1 MTLRVSGK
9 NLDVGDVLRTRI
21 EARIAEAIEKYF
33 DRGWSGR
40 AILEKEGS
48 FFRMECM
55 LHLSSG
61 VELQSHATAPDAY
74 QSCDMACERIERR
87 LRRYKNRL
95 REDHGGDRAQPLAP
109 TYVLQAPVDG
119 EADDHHPPGDH
130 PVVVAETKT
139 PVALLSVAEAVV
151 ELDLT
156 GMPVV
161 VFRHATSGRVN
172 VVYRRLDGNIGWI
185 APPAA
190 PH

>member
-9 NLDVGDVLRTRI
+9 NLDVGEVLRTRI

-40 AILEKEGS
+40 AILGKEGS
-48 FFRMECM
+48 FFRTECM

-74 QSCDMACERIERR
+74 QSCDLACERIEKR
-87 LRRYKNRL
+87 LRRYKQRL
-95 REDHGGDRAQPLAP
+95 REDHGGDRTPPLVP
-109 TYVLQAPVDG
+109 TYVLQAPTDG
-119 EADDHHPPGDH
+119 DDETAVAGDH

-172 VVYRRLDGNIGWI
+172 VVYRRLDGNIGWVD
-185 APPAA
+185 PPTA